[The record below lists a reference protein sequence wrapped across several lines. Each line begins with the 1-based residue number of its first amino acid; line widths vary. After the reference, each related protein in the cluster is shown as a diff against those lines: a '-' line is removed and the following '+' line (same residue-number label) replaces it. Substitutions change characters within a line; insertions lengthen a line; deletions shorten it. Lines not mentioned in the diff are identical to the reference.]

1 MTRLFSIFRTP
12 AALALVAL
20 LAVPLAGCQTDSAS
34 TPPPQP
40 PQATAQPPA
49 ATQPV
54 TLAFEPIVGIAP
66 SRATVLATELGA
78 GAAEMA
84 LPVVSR
90 DSAEVRFRIK
100 GYFSAA
106 AAAGQ
111 TRISYVWDLF
121 GADGKRVHRI
131 AGSEVV
137 PAALPDPWQAVPDE
151 TLRTIARNTTA
162 ALREWIDSG
171 TPTSAVTAELDPPDH
186 DIVTAMGPVAGTR
199 AGLVE
204 TQAMATGG
212 ARRISDPSALTGT
225 GAPGGMPA
233 AAALPTP
240 PRFTYHIGAVAGATG
255 DGSVALAAALS
266 EQLEAAGGARVAAAA
281 DANYLIA
288 GEATVAPPSKG
299 RQTVAIIWT
308 VADHAGKTLGSVRQ
322 IAQFVQGALDR
333 NWGESADTA
342 AASAAPGVLALMP
355 VE

>member
-1 MTRLFSIFRTP
+1 MTRFLSIPRTL
-12 AALALVAL
+12 AVLALPVL
-20 LAVPLAGCQTDSAS
+20 LAVPLAGCQTDPA
-34 TPPPQP
+34 TPPPPQP
-40 PQATAQPPA
+40 QQTTLPPPA
-49 ATQPV
+49 ATPPA

-78 GAAEMA
+78 GAAELA
-84 LPVVSR
+84 LPVVGR
-90 DSAEVRFRIK
+90 DSPDVRFRIK

-121 GADGKRVHRI
+121 DADGRRVHRI
-131 AGSEVV
+131 AGSEVI

-151 TLRTIARNTTA
+151 TLRTIARNTA
-162 ALREWIDSG
+162 SALRQWIDSG
-171 TPTSAVTAELDPPDH
+171 TPTSAVTGELDPPDH
-186 DIVTAMGPVAGTR
+186 DIVTALGPVSGTR

-212 ARRISDPSALTGT
+212 ARRISDPSALAGT
-225 GAPGGMPA
+225 GATTGA
-233 AAALPTP
+233 AAATVPAP
-240 PRFTYHIGAVAGATG
+240 PRFTYHIAAVSGATG

-266 EQLEAAGGARVAAAA
+266 EQLEAAGGARVAVAA

-288 GEATVAPPSKG
+288 GEATVGPPTKG

-322 IAQFVQGALDR
+322 IAEFAQGTLDQT
-333 NWGESADTA
+333 WGASADTA